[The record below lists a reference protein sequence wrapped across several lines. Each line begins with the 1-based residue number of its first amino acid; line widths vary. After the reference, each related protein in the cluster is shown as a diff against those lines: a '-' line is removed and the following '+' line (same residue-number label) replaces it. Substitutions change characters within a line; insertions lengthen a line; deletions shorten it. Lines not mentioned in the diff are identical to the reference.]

1 MGARGGGAGE
11 ATPDAADV
19 EVRATNLFR
28 KMRPVFLKFASS
40 MSVADWNSSLAAE
53 GESGGRSVHRA

>member
-1 MGARGGGAGE
+1 MGARGGGAGV
-11 ATPDAADV
+11 AIPDAAED
-19 EVRATNLFR
+19 EVRATNLLR

-40 MSVADWNSSLAAE
+40 MSVADWNSSFAVE